1 MNQIQDQIIIT
12 DTSKFENII
21 KTLKESLLRIDNN
34 LKAEKEMMKK
44 IDKTDIWSGV
54 VQEKIYSKYIE
65 LSSCYNTVV
74 ESLGTYIKFLDN
86 TIFNY
91 KDAENIL
98 NRSIDKNMDNLNVN

>member
-1 MNQIQDQIIIT
+1 
-12 DTSKFENII
+12 
-21 KTLKESLLRIDNN
+21 
-34 LKAEKEMMKK
+34 MMKK

-74 ESLGTYIKFLDN
+74 ESLCTYIKFLDN